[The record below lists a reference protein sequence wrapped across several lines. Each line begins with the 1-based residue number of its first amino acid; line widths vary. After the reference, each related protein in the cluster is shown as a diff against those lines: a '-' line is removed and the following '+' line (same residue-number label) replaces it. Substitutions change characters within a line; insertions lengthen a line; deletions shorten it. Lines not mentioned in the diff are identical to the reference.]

1 MIKTIA
7 GLLIILTA
15 IVFTAR
21 AQDDDIEKLAK
32 FLKTMEQISAL
43 PVNFEPRTAKLT
55 PIGEIN
61 AQKHAAMIKQLPP
74 GVILEIGVH
83 VPRTGTEAANLKLT
97 AQRAETLRKFL
108 LAYKIA
114 PASLVSKGYGSSK
127 PSLLFADDPR
137 NDRVEYIVLK
147 SGLILKDA
155 PSPAKPSENAIVA
168 GKGWGKVRLGATKDE
183 IESVL
188 GKPEISS
195 KDTFNPAESYATF
208 YSKGLVVIY
217 TTADMRAI
225 RLRFI
230 GDAMLYGAKPSEFK
244 SFAGTPDKGLAWGA
258 TSAQVLASYGA
269 PEKREAYPDFRTK
282 VEIVNLYYRDIH
294 FIFKGDKLFQIN
306 LNK

>member
-1 MIKTIA
+1 MKKTVA
-7 GLLIILTA
+7 GLLIVLSAFIL
-15 IVFTAR
+15 IAR
-21 AQDDDIEKLAK
+21 AQDEDIEKLAN
-32 FLKTMEQISAL
+32 FLKTMEQINAL

-61 AQKHAAMIKQLPP
+61 AQKHAALIKKLPA

-83 VPRTGTEAANLKLT
+83 VPRSGAEAANLKLT
-97 AQRAETLRKFL
+97 ALRAEALRKFL

-114 PASLVSKGYGSSK
+114 PTSLVSKGYGSSK
-127 PSLLFADDPR
+127 PSLSFLDDTR

-147 SGLILKDA
+147 SGLTVKETA
-155 PSPAKPSENAIVA
+155 APAKPSENAIVA
-168 GKGWGKVRLGATKDE
+168 GNGWGKVRLGATKVE

-195 KDTFNPAESYATF
+195 KDTFNPVESYATF

-230 GDAMLYGAKPSEFK
+230 GNAALYGAKPSEFR
-244 SFAGTPDKGLAWGA
+244 SFSGIPDKGLSWGS
-258 TSAQVLASYGA
+258 TSAQVLAAYGT
-269 PEKREAYPDFRTK
+269 PQKREAYQDFLTK
-282 VEIVNLYYRDIH
+282 LEIANLYYQDIH